1 MKTLSSIVGS
11 RPAAWV
17 LAAICS
23 LSLAGEAKAQ
33 KGIPLAPAARWPAE
47 TIPNDGAEAGMLRE
61 AYGLL
66 AEADHDYKGHRVR
79 AMKQIEAAAKHLGI
93 NPRGE
98 GRRHE
103 PQGASDAQLRSAAA
117 LLRQASG
124 GLRGHGLEHIK
135 LACEQLNIA
144 LAIR

>member
-1 MKTLSSIVGS
+1 MVGL
-11 RPAAWV
+11 RATAWV
-17 LAAICS
+17 LAALFS

-33 KGIPLAPAARWPAE
+33 KGIRLAPVAPGPAG
-47 TIPNDGAEAGMLRE
+47 TIPNDSAEAGMLRE

-66 AEADHDYKGHRVR
+66 SVADHDYKGHRIR

-93 NPRGE
+93 SLRGD
-98 GRRHE
+98 GRGHE
-103 PQGASDAQLRSAAA
+103 AQGTSDAQLRSAAA
-117 LLRQASG
+117 LLQQASN

-135 LACEQLNIA
+135 LACEQLNVA